1 MTNSFADT
9 EGFSSLD
16 RLRRPTEFRSTF
28 DSGIKVVTSHL
39 VLVGRV
45 TSGSG
50 RLGVVASKKVGNAVA
65 RNLAKRRI
73 REFYRKNRHLVG
85 GIDLVVIARP
95 RSVEGE
101 SQDADQAFAW
111 GLRKLRKKLEQEN
124 SD

>member
-1 MTNSFADT
+1 MTNSFADI
-9 EGFSSLD
+9 EGFPASD
-16 RLRRPTEFRSTF
+16 RLRRPSEFRSTF
-28 DSGIKVVTSHL
+28 DGGVKVVTSHL
-39 VLVGRV
+39 VLVGMG
-45 TSGSG
+45 TSRNG
-50 RLGVVASKKVGNAVA
+50 RIGVVASRKVGNAVA